1 MSKFGDLLGGK
12 TPATTP
18 APAPVAPPE
27 VKKPPAPPLIKEEP
41 KQEGWGK
48 PNLKAGKKG

>member
-18 APAPVAPPE
+18 APAPAPAPVA
-27 VKKPPAPPLIKEEP
+27 PPAPPLIKEEP
-41 KQEGWGK
+41 KQQGWGK
-48 PNLKAGKKG
+48 PNLKAGKK

>member
-18 APAPVAPPE
+18 APAAPAPVAPP
-27 VKKPPAPPLIKEEP
+27 APLIKEEP
-41 KQEGWGK
+41 KAEGWGK

>member
-27 VKKPPAPPLIKEEP
+27 VKKPSAPPLIKEQP
-41 KQEGWGK
+41 KQQGWGK
-48 PNLKAGKKG
+48 PTLKAGNK

>member
-18 APAPVAPPE
+18 APAPAPVA
-27 VKKPPAPPLIKEEP
+27 PPAPPLIKEEP
-41 KQEGWGK
+41 KQQGWGK
-48 PNLKAGKKG
+48 PNLKAGKK

>member
-18 APAPVAPPE
+18 APAA
-27 VKKPPAPPLIKEEP
+27 PAPVVEKPSTPPVVVKEEP
-41 KQEGWGK
+41 KAQGWGK
-48 PNLKAGKKG
+48 PNLKAGKK

>member
-18 APAPVAPPE
+18 APAAAPAPVAPP
-27 VKKPPAPPLIKEEP
+27 APLIKEEP
-41 KQEGWGK
+41 KQQGWGK
-48 PNLKAGKKG
+48 PNLKAGKK

>member
-18 APAPVAPPE
+18 APAAAPPAPVAPP
-27 VKKPPAPPLIKEEP
+27 APLIKEQP
-41 KQEGWGK
+41 KAEGWGK
-48 PNLKAGKKG
+48 PNLKAGKK

>member
-18 APAPVAPPE
+18 APAAAPAPVA
-27 VKKPPAPPLIKEEP
+27 PPAPPLIKEQP
-41 KQEGWGK
+41 KAEGWGK
-48 PNLKAGKKG
+48 PNLKAGKK

>member
-18 APAPVAPPE
+18 APAPVAPPQ
-27 VKKPPAPPLIKEEP
+27 VKKSAPIIQEKP
-41 KQEGWGK
+41 KAEGWGK
-48 PNLKAGKKG
+48 PNLKAGKK

>member
-18 APAPVAPPE
+18 APAAAPAPVAPP
-27 VKKPPAPPLIKEEP
+27 APLIKEQP
-41 KQEGWGK
+41 KAEGWGK
-48 PNLKAGKKG
+48 PNLKAGKK

>member
-18 APAPVAPPE
+18 APAAAPPAPVAPPT
-27 VKKPPAPPLIKEEP
+27 PPVVVKEEP
-41 KQEGWGK
+41 KVEGWGK
-48 PNLKAGKKG
+48 PNLKAGKK

>member
-18 APAPVAPPE
+18 APAAAPAPVA
-27 VKKPPAPPLIKEEP
+27 PPAPPLIKEEP
-41 KQEGWGK
+41 KQQGWGK
-48 PNLKAGKKG
+48 PNLKAGKK

>member
-18 APAPVAPPE
+18 APAAAPAPVAPP
-27 VKKPPAPPLIKEEP
+27 APLIKEEP
-41 KQEGWGK
+41 KAEGWGK
-48 PNLKAGKKG
+48 PNLKAGKK

>member
-18 APAPVAPPE
+18 APAAAPAPVAPP
-27 VKKPPAPPLIKEEP
+27 APLIKEEP
-41 KQEGWGK
+41 KAEGWGK